1 MPKAVHLST
10 LVIPASNHPAF
21 EPDGLVLEP
30 GMALIVTDEQARQL
44 VSYEGVT
51 ILPDEDAAVPFNGPE
66 TPLTNPSPSTSS
78 GTPSRGRLAAQGA
91 APDPIRPE
99 TPAVAGSDAKE

>member
-1 MPKAVHLST
+1 MPKALHLST
-10 LVIPASNHPAF
+10 LVVPASNHPAF

-30 GMALIVTDEQARQL
+30 GVAHPVTDDQARQL

-51 ILPDEDAAVPFNGPE
+51 ILPDEEAAPPFNGGE
-66 TPLTNPSPSTSS
+66 APLSSASPSTSQ
-78 GTPSRGRLAAQGA
+78 GTAPRGRSAAQVA
-91 APDPIRPE
+91 APDSPRPE